1 MELLLLI
8 LIVVVAVAFMRR
20 GGPLR
25 YRRSGRSVVSPGL
38 RRRVEDEAVVRDDVL
53 ADEPPRHRRTVIDEY

>member
-8 LIVVVAVAFMRR
+8 LIVVAVVAFMGR
-20 GGPLR
+20 GRAFGR
-25 YRRSGRSVVSPGL
+25 RSVVSPGL

-53 ADEPPRHRRTVIDEY
+53 ADEPVRRTVIDEY